1 MQDAL
6 ILLTAALVGGGV
18 SVAFRWNDRFL
29 HIALALSTGVFLGAV
44 FLHLLP
50 SIGTPVHAHSHSAHW
65 EATVFQNTAPAAE
78 PAQPPPAT
86 VHEESA
92 AAGRHGAFTRYME
105 GDGAWF
111 FVLVGVLAVYLVEA
125 LLLRSHDHDEIHQHR
140 AVGHA
145 VLLGLSVHSFTA
157 GLGLGVMD
165 ERGLLVGALLVAMV
179 AHKFFDAFSLASVL
193 QLARMPRG
201 VLSLYLFVF
210 ALITPAGMILGGLAT
225 SHLGKIGIS
234 IVTSLAA
241 GTFLYV
247 SVGELLPE
255 VFHHREDVLVKLG
268 LLIAGVAITMA
279 VHGAGA

>member
-6 ILLTAALVGGGV
+6 VLLVAALVGGGV

-50 SIGTPVHAHSHSAHW
+50 SIGTPVHAHAHSAHW
-65 EATVFQNTAPAAE
+65 EARVFEAVPSGEAAE
-78 PAQPPPAT
+78 AVAG
-86 VHEESA
+86 VEESTL
-92 AAGRHGAFTRYME
+92 TRYME

-111 FVLVGVLAVYLVEA
+111 FVLVGVLAVYLIEA
-125 LLLRSHDHDEIHQHR
+125 LLLRSHDHDELHQHR

-157 GLGLGVMD
+157 GLGLGVME
-165 ERGLLVGALLVAMV
+165 ERGLLVGALLIAMV
-179 AHKFFDAFSLASVL
+179 AHKLFDAFSLASVL
-193 QLARMPRG
+193 QLARIPRR
-201 VLSLYLFVF
+201 VLCLYLFLF
-210 ALITPAGMILGGLAT
+210 ALITPAGMILGGMAT
-225 SHLGKIGIS
+225 SHLGKIGLS
-234 IVTSLAA
+234 VVTSLAA
-241 GTFLYV
+241 GTFLFV

-255 VFHHREDVLVKLG
+255 VFHHREDVLVKVG
-268 LLIAGVAITMA
+268 LLVAGVAITMA